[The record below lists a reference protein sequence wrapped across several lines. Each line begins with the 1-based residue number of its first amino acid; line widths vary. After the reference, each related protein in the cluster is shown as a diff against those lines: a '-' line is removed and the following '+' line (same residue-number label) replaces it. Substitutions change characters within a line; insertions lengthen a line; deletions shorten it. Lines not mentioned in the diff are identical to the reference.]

1 MPSLDKS
8 RRAHTVESGHN
19 PGLRVKEI
27 IAAVETVG
35 NDGSAL
41 LGVIQTQI
49 DGFEF
54 IVYYSQVLY

>member
-8 RRAHTVESGHN
+8 RCAHTVESRHI
-19 PGLRVKEI
+19 PGLIVNEI

-41 LGVIQTQI
+41 TRDYTDYDQWI
-49 DGFEF
+49 
-54 IVYYSQVLY
+54 

>member
-8 RRAHTVESGHN
+8 RYAHTVESGHN
-19 PGLRVKEI
+19 SGLIVNEI

-41 LGVIQTQI
+41 LGVIQALI

-54 IVYYSQVLY
+54 IVYYSQV